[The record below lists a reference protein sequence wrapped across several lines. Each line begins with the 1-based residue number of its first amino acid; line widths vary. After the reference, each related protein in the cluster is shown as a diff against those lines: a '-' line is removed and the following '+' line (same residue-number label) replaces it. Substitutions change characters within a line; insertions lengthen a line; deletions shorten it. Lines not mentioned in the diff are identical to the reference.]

1 MPEMSLGSLVRRTR
15 MAKVMAVVLKRGPI
29 MDRWNSLRF

>member
-1 MPEMSLGSLVRRTR
+1 MPEMSLVVRRTR

-29 MDRWNSLRF
+29 MDRWNSLKF